1 MSRTMQQFN
10 FKVVNSADA
19 DADVPVLVASQI
31 MVDIQNLLAD
41 VGELMVRQEL
51 RTQNSLPE
59 GVRDRFTLR
68 MKGSGG
74 AGTRTDG
81 ALIED
86 ALTMV
91 CAELD
96 RANLNSTTPA
106 ESGNHIEAIG
116 RSRIAGDM
124 LALAD
129 HLEGHTLFY
138 GSEEGGMRRFRMNA
152 RTALEKEAA
161 IDVSSIPSAII
172 GTISRDPVKRNRWVV
187 SNGVDTAPLAF
198 STEVRQEDIDSF
210 ESFGPL
216 IVVGTVSLDGNGG
229 IAGVRD
235 VTSCYQFPIVRFH
248 RIIGSERDILLFNPV
263 PACVSYNA
271 GKGVWTLVNED
282 LGISESK
289 PSWDAAVMAFHE
301 YFLFLWE
308 TYAESDEE
316 FEGEELEV
324 RDYLRSMAFP

>member
-1 MSRTMQQFN
+1 MQQFN

-19 DADVPVLVASQI
+19 DADVPILVAGQI

-59 GVRDRFTLR
+59 GIRDRFTLR

-86 ALTMV
+86 ALAMM
-91 CAELD
+91 CSELD
-96 RANLNSTTPA
+96 HANLKSDYKQP
-106 ESGNHIEAIG
+106 GNHIEAMG
-116 RSRIAGDM
+116 RSRIARDV

-129 HLEGHTLFY
+129 HLEGYTLSY
-138 GSEEGGMRRFRMNA
+138 GSDEGMRRFRMNA
-152 RTALEKEAA
+152 RQALEKESVA
-161 IDVSSIPSAII
+161 DPSSIPSAII
-172 GTISRDPVKRNRWVV
+172 GVVFRDPVRKNRWIV
-187 SNGVDTAPLAF
+187 SNGIDSVPASF
-198 STEVRQEDIDSF
+198 SPEVSQEDREVF
-210 ESFGPL
+210 ESYGPL
-216 IVVGTVSLDGNGG
+216 IVVGTVSLDEDGRLTG
-229 IAGVRD
+229 IRD
-235 VTSCYQFPIVRFH
+235 VTSCYQFPIVKFH
-248 RIIGSERDILLFNPV
+248 RVIGAERDILLFNPV
-263 PACVSYNA
+263 SACISHS
-271 GKGVWTLVNED
+271 GEKGTWTLVNED
-282 LGISESK
+282 LGISVTK

-308 TYAESDEE
+308 TYAESDDD

>member
-1 MSRTMQQFN
+1 MQQFS

-19 DADVPVLVASQI
+19 DSEVPVTVAGQI

-59 GVRDRFTLR
+59 GIRDRFTLR
-68 MKGSGG
+68 MKGTGG

-86 ALTMV
+86 ALAMM
-91 CAELD
+91 CSELD
-96 RANLNSTTPA
+96 RANLKSDAPA
-106 ESGNHIEAIG
+106 QSGNHIEAMG
-116 RSRIAGDM
+116 RARIAGDM

-129 HLEGHTLFY
+129 HLEGYTLSY
-138 GSEEGGMRRFRMNA
+138 GSEEGGMRVFRMNS

-161 IDVSSIPSAII
+161 VDASSIPSAII
-172 GTISRDPVKRNRWVV
+172 GKVSRDPVRRNRWLV
-187 SNGVDTAPLAF
+187 SNGADSVPLSF
-198 STEVRQEDIDSF
+198 SPGMSQEDIDSF

-216 IVVGTVSLDGNGG
+216 IVLGTVSLDEAGRLAG
-229 IAGVRD
+229 IRD
-235 VTSCYQFPIVRFH
+235 VTSCYQFPIVKFH
-248 RIIGSERDILLFNPV
+248 RAIGSERDILLFNPV

-271 GKGVWTLVNED
+271 AKGVWTLVNED

-289 PSWDAAVMAFHE
+289 PSWDEAVMAFHE

-316 FEGEELEV
+316 FQGEELEV